1 MMIAK
6 NQNLICW
13 FEQCIVLL
21 CFSWTKGGDILRGLN
36 VMCERVSDII
46 WLVWWWRINDVL
58 TIWLWISYDQNRNT
72 RFELYMHC
80 LNYPNSYYL
89 WIINSNEQ
97 WSFFVFIF
105 YSFDSMNTILSRLT
119 PILLNKTIIS
129 TIQYPLLHQYLQST
143 FILHSHRSFSTSK
156 LNSYVCNSC
165 GSKYMRWQG
174 QCPVCKEW
182 NTITEQ
188 EHDSIEPTN
197 RIQSHLQKT
206 NDKSHSMK
214 TVSIQDLKG
223 TQHLRYQLSSKE
235 INRVFGGGL
244 VKDSVT
250 LIGGEPGIGKSTFLL
265 QLCNDLCSM
274 LMMRKPSKDVDS
286 CHLNVLYVSGE
297 ENMNQI
303 YIRSNRLNTLSK
315 SLYISHETNLDTV
328 LNYLQEHAVYFWRSR
343 MRYHR
348 SNIK

>member
-1 MMIAK
+1 
-6 NQNLICW
+6 
-13 FEQCIVLL
+13 
-21 CFSWTKGGDILRGLN
+21 
-36 VMCERVSDII
+36 
-46 WLVWWWRINDVL
+46 
-58 TIWLWISYDQNRNT
+58 
-72 RFELYMHC
+72 
-80 LNYPNSYYL
+80 
-89 WIINSNEQ
+89 
-97 WSFFVFIF
+97 
-105 YSFDSMNTILSRLT
+105 MNTLLSRLT
-119 PILLNKTIIS
+119 PILRNKTIIS
-129 TIQYPLLHQYLQST
+129 TIQYPLLHQHLQST

-156 LNSYVCNSC
+156 LNAYVCSSC

-188 EHDSIEPTN
+188 EHDSIESTN

-206 NDKSHSMK
+206 NGKSHSMK

-274 LMMRKPSKDVDS
+274 LMMRNPSKDVDS

-328 LNYLQEHAVYFWRSR
+328 LNYLQEHAVCFWRSR

>member
-1 MMIAK
+1 
-6 NQNLICW
+6 
-13 FEQCIVLL
+13 
-21 CFSWTKGGDILRGLN
+21 
-36 VMCERVSDII
+36 
-46 WLVWWWRINDVL
+46 
-58 TIWLWISYDQNRNT
+58 
-72 RFELYMHC
+72 MHC

-223 TQHLRYQLSSKE
+223 TQYLRYQLSSKE

-274 LMMRKPSKDVDS
+274 
-286 CHLNVLYVSGE
+286 
-297 ENMNQI
+297 
-303 YIRSNRLNTLSK
+303 
-315 SLYISHETNLDTV
+315 
-328 LNYLQEHAVYFWRSR
+328 
-343 MRYHR
+343 
-348 SNIK
+348 